1 MCEQDV
7 TEIAINSNFHFSS
20 LELSKSFS
28 MMYFRFTRPPVA
40 RSAPKTREV
49 TAVFVSG
56 GCGLLDRLVGFKTAV
71 YPGFLLILKENALA
85 PRLFGVQRA
94 TGAWIIYK

>member
-40 RSAPKTREV
+40 LSAPKTREV
-49 TAVFVSG
+49 TAVFVSA
-56 GCGLLDRLVGFKTAV
+56 GCGLLDRLVGFKIAV